1 FPKGR
6 TQIITV
12 VVLIGM
18 VCILVPVFICL
29 CFKQKTQYRDP
40 EMDKTQIKSSQD
52 TDEMK
57 TPLKVENEI
66 RQRTSNQKRQGNNNY
81 SNSVS
86 SSVAKRLFYG

>member
-12 VVLIGM
+12 AVLIGM
-18 VCILVPVFICL
+18 VCILVPVFIFL
-29 CFKQKTQYRDP
+29 CFKQKTQYRYP

-57 TPLKVENEI
+57 TPLKVEI
-66 RQRTSNQKRQGNNNY
+66 RQRTSSQKRQENNNY
-81 SNSVS
+81 SNSS